1 MSTLLMFILGGVMR
15 WETFISFPMIIVTKV
30 AKWGEKTE
38 QKENETASPQN
49 IKSKLNVLC
58 EIVLDCFQNT
68 FFPNHSRLIHVC
80 IFQRQ
85 RHLAEQT
92 KAPLRVCWF
101 ESKF

>member
-15 WETFISFPMIIVTKV
+15 WETFISFPMIVVTKV

-49 IKSKLNVLC
+49 IKSKLNVLS
-58 EIVLDCFQNT
+58 EIVLDCFFQNHLR
-68 FFPNHSRLIHVC
+68 FIHVC

-85 RHLAEQT
+85 GHVAELT
-92 KAPLRVCWF
+92 KAPLTELHPSV
-101 ESKF
+101 S